1 MYTNSNYLAQNIQ
14 YQNTSQFYANYNTDY
29 PYGRPLVSRYDQSSG
44 LINTFEYNRT
54 EVENNCSVIDVNQRM
69 RDTEFINNFI
79 DKNYD
84 LKLDKKL
91 NNVRDSN
98 KKIGITQIKSL
109 LSSINK
115 LNSNL
120 KNTISQLEK
129 DKTNLEINEWNE
141 KLKQCW
147 KTKVEIENLSLTLHN
162 NDIICKLKELIDKR
176 KKKRIREKKL
186 RLKWK
191 AKKSQEN
198 EKIAQSHS
206 VIDAWIRDKLDV
218 IQREKQEKDLRKDAD
233 MVLSDIRGKRYD
245 ARKYLS
251 LLNELKNLRKVKS
264 ANARAR
270 GEKLSIAADQSFEN
284 IIVQLIEQWSKLDS
298 EYSIE
303 ERGLK
308 LMLQTDSEKVIKR
321 QKKNNFD
328 DWEIAIFGRKLSSV
342 NNGIRNDL
350 NKFVMIRV
358 MWDRYINYQGEGRR
372 IPIGWV
378 MPELP
383 SSAAWQKCLR
393 KI

>member
-14 YQNTSQFYANYNTDY
+14 YQNTSQLYANYNSDY
-29 PYGRPLVSRYDQSSG
+29 PYSRLLVNRYDQSSG
-44 LINTFEYNRT
+44 LINSFEYNRT

-79 DKNYD
+79 DENYD

-98 KKIGITQIKSL
+98 KRIGITQIKSL

-129 DKTNLEINEWNE
+129 DKTNLEVNEWNE

-147 KTKVEIENLSLTLHN
+147 KIKVEIENLSLTLHN
-162 NDIICKLKELIDKR
+162 NDVICKLKELINKR
-176 KKKRIREKKL
+176 KKKRIREKNL

-191 AKKSQEN
+191 AKKSQDN

-206 VIDAWIRDKLDV
+206 AVDAWIRDKLDV

-233 MVLSDIRGKRYD
+233 MVLSDIRGKRSD

-284 IIVQLIEQWSKLDS
+284 II
-298 EYSIE
+298 
-303 ERGLK
+303 G
-308 LMLQTDSEKVIKR
+308 
-321 QKKNNFD
+321 
-328 DWEIAIFGRKLSSV
+328 
-342 NNGIRNDL
+342 
-350 NKFVMIRV
+350 KF
-358 MWDRYINYQGEGRR
+358 Y
-372 IPIGWV
+372 
-378 MPELP
+378 
-383 SSAAWQKCLR
+383 
-393 KI
+393 